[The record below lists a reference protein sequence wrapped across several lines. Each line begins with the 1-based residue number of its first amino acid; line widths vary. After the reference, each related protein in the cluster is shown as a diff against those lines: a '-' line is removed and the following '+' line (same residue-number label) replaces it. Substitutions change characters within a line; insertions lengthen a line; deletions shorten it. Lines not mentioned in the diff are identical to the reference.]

1 MSNSSLKPLN
11 GERILGTDINQPLSG
26 TDGVSAK
33 TFLYVS
39 IKNLCFNYLR
49 DKKETIDYTNQEVI
63 NREYHFK
70 NRLIEEETYR
80 IVSHAIDSLPPQS
93 SKIIKMCLE
102 GKQNKEIAEILGIS
116 VNSVKTLKYNALS
129 TLKEVLKDHF
139 YILIIL
145 LLGEKI

>member
-1 MSNSSLKPLN
+1 MGKEDLIRRDS
-11 GERILGTDINQPLSG
+11 QPE
-26 TDGVSAK
+26 
-33 TFLYVS
+33 
-39 IKNLCFNYLR
+39 NLFVCFN
-49 DKKETIDYTNQEVI
+49 KKSLFQLSS
-63 NREYHFK
+63 RYHFK